1 MKLKK
6 LSAFLPRFLRKLGKH
21 QSKPAPVITA
31 HVLEVKSA
39 TVPQPEPPKPTRS
52 QKMLDDVCAFLG
64 RYLQCS
70 PHQRTVLALW
80 ILHTYCFGAARST
93 PYLAIQSSRKL
104 SGKTLCLRLLALL
117 CANPALTSGYTA
129 SALVK
134 RIHSSPGQVPTFL
147 LDESP
152 ATLGSRCRSKNSR
165 LRAILVSGFQPGIGY
180 SNHSLECTIFSPK
193 AFAST
198 GDLPEPLAD
207 CSLPIIL
214 QSLSESSSTER
225 FDLLRAREEAMPL
238 IAALKTWSQKNLP
251 ALKSAPA
258 SKRSDFPPG
267 LSPRVQDI
275 VEPLLQLA
283 DAVSGDYPA
292 RIRQA
297 IPALLSDQDNEQRA
311 IRNQLLLDIRQCFEH
326 HGWPDGLHT
335 SALLAWLLALPSR
348 PWDSDG
354 PITARLLARLLRPC
368 GISPRLVRRSSIARG
383 YRKED
388 FVELW
393 SCIPGTEQGHPAVK
407 PPSSTG
413 ASQPAP
419 AAVKKSE
426 IPNKDAACNTVTDA
440 EIDPRL
446 KGILAD
452 PRNYYRH
459 YPEDHQSKMAAY
471 IDQHEWPVPADDQN
485 HPIAVSHI
493 TLNGGY
499 HAPLRAINQPP
510 WDTNK
515 PRPRNFPA
523 KSPRYP
529 ITFTR
534 EERIQVAVA
543 RLHEITESRRTER
556 R

>member
-6 LSAFLPRFLRKLGKH
+6 LAAFLPRFIRKLGKH

-31 HVLEVKSA
+31 AAVEIKSPVV
-39 TVPQPEPPKPTRS
+39 TQPEPPKPTRS

-93 PYLAIQSSRKL
+93 PYLAIQSSRRL
-104 SGKTLCLRLLALL
+104 SGKTLCLRLLGLL

-152 ATLGSRCRSKNSR
+152 ATLGSRSRSKNHK
-165 LRAILVSGFQPGIGY
+165 LRAILVSGFQSGIGY
-180 SNHSLECTIFSPK
+180 SNHSLECNIFSPK

-198 GDLPEPLAD
+198 GPLPEPLAD

-214 QSLSESSSTER
+214 QPLSENSSTER
-225 FDLLRAREEAMPL
+225 FDLVRAREEAMPL
-238 IAALKTWSQKNLP
+238 IAALRSWSQKNLS

-258 SKRSDFPPG
+258 SRHSDFPSG

-275 VEPLLQLA
+275 VESLLQLA

-297 IPALLSDQDNEQRA
+297 IPALFSDQDKEQRA
-311 IRNQLLLDIRQCFEH
+311 IRDQLLLDIRQCFEH

-335 SALLAWLLALPSR
+335 SVLLAWLLALPSR
-348 PWDSDG
+348 PWDTEG
-354 PITARLLARLLRPC
+354 TITSRVLARLLRPC
-368 GISPRLVRRSSIARG
+368 DISPRLVRRGSVARG

-393 SCIPGTEQGHPAVK
+393 NSMPGPNPGLSAVK
-407 PPSSTG
+407 PPSSPG
-413 ASQPAP
+413 ASQPAL

-426 IPNKDAACNTVTDA
+426 IPNKDAPCNTVTDA

-459 YPEDHQSKMAAY
+459 YPEDHLLHLARY
-471 IDQHEWPVPADDQN
+471 VDQHEWPVPADDQN
-485 HPIAVSHI
+485 HPIAVSHVA
-493 TLNGGY
+493 LKDGY
-499 HAPLRAINQPP
+499 HAPLRAINLPP
-510 WDTNK
+510 WDNNK

-543 RLHEITESRRTER
+543 RLHEINEGQHTER
-556 R
+556 G